1 MKLSPD
7 DVRVMRQIYSTET
20 VRRALVKLL
29 AREFGVSHWY
39 CKRVLQGYS
48 R

>member
-7 DVRVMRQIYSTET
+7 DVRVMREIYTTET

-39 CKRVLQGYS
+39 AKRVLAGFC